1 LNLTA
6 KTAKRSKNN
15 NRTAKQSRQGLQ
27 EKQNQSTNRS
37 TRRENQMPIRERG
50 RGFTKRGGLGF
61 YFYFV
66 FDFLGV
72 LGGLGGSIF

>member
-1 LNLTA
+1 
-6 KTAKRSKNN
+6 
-15 NRTAKQSRQGLQ
+15 
-27 EKQNQSTNRS
+27 
-37 TRRENQMPIRERG
+37 MPIRERG

-72 LGGLGGSIF
+72 LGVLGGSIF